1 LIGWND
7 FDKGLT
13 GKSGIIYVAS
23 LSEYNQK
30 CYEDDKKNRM
40 LESLEVFEELLNSE
54 IFKGIPILLLLN
66 KLDIFT
72 QKISKKDLSCFFP
85 EYKGGNDLEAAIEF
99 VKQKYKSLVKEN
111 PERLQIQVI
120 NSMDEDSVI
129 NAFKGFLD
137 FNSRNI

>member
-1 LIGWND
+1 
-7 FDKGLT
+7 LT

-30 CYEDDKKNRM
+30 CYEDDMTNRM

-54 IFKGIPILLLLN
+54 LFKGIPILLLLN

-72 QKISKKDLSCFFP
+72 QKIAKKDLSCVFP
-85 EYKGGNDLEAAIEF
+85 EYKGGNDVEASIEF
-99 VKQKYKSLVKEN
+99 IKEKYQLLVKEN

-120 NSMDEDSVI
+120 NAMDENSVI
-129 NAFKGFLD
+129 KAFQGFQEL
-137 FNSRNI
+137 NK

>member
-1 LIGWND
+1 M
-7 FDKGLT
+7 
-13 GKSGIIYVAS
+13 IYVAS
-23 LSEYNQK
+23 LSEFNQK
-30 CYEDDKKNRM
+30 CSEDEITNRM
-40 LESLEVFEELLNSE
+40 LESLNLFEDLFNSE

-72 QKISKKDLSCFFP
+72 QKISKKDLSCVFP

-129 NAFKGFLD
+129 NAFKGFQEFYLN
-137 FNSRNI
+137 FK